1 MLDMFGNEIHLA
13 DEGLYAFV
21 NGSSAIIHR
30 VVVIGMTP
38 QRVRVQRIPN
48 IPGERV
54 YERVSLVHPTSLL
67 MKP

>member
-1 MLDMFGNEIHLA
+1 MLDMFGNEIHLG

-21 NGSSAIIHR
+21 SGASALIYR

-38 QRVRVQRIPN
+38 KRVRIQRIPN
-48 IPGERV
+48 VPGKRV
-54 YERVSLVHPTSLL
+54 YESVSLVHPTSLL